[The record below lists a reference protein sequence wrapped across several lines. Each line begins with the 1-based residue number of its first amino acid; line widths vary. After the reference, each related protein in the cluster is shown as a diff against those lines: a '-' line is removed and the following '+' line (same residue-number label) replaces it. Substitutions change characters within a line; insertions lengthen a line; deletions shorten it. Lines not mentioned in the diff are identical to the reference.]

1 LTRTGLA
8 RDGGPDREIDR
19 PQSEDEPEKE
29 KEEKPGFIERTLKW
43 ASPYVMVLHLVF
55 TGFMVKRVYFTN
67 QDIPIHT
74 PADFQGIQEA
84 GWCAS
89 SRLPRSYILLAEAG

>member
-1 LTRTGLA
+1 
-8 RDGGPDREIDR
+8 
-19 PQSEDEPEKE
+19 
-29 KEEKPGFIERTLKW
+29 
-43 ASPYVMVLHLVF
+43 MVLHLVF

-84 GWCAS
+84 GWCVS
-89 SRLPRSYILLAEAG
+89 SRQPDACSHPLMPS